1 MRRILTGQTLLVL
14 CCVFYLIWWYRGYRP
29 GTVSGRV
36 SGINGILLLITAVL
50 GVAGLTFSLMQVPVI
65 TSPRISPIAIVI
77 VGIASYFVLL
87 LITRYGFHRIVTTE
101 LILIVGWTVLEM
113 TVINRLG
120 AAGMLSDRGFAVMCI
135 VIAAAFLIS
144 MVLYVGYY
152 RMEEMKAF
160 YTAMVPLITEA
171 SAMAVLVGIM
181 VMENMRKV

>member
-29 GTVSGRV
+29 GAVSGRV

-50 GVAGLTFSLMQVPVI
+50 GAAGLTFSLMQLPVI
-65 TSPRISPIAIVI
+65 AAPKINPMVIVI
-77 VGIASYFVLL
+77 VGIISYVVLL

-113 TVINRLG
+113 TVINRLS
-120 AAGMLSDRGFAVMCI
+120 AAGGLSDRGFAVMCI

-144 MVLYVGYY
+144 MVLYVAYY

-160 YTAMVPLITEA
+160 YAAMVPLVTEA
-171 SAMAVLVGIM
+171 SAMVVLIGIM
-181 VMENMRKV
+181 LAGSMRKL